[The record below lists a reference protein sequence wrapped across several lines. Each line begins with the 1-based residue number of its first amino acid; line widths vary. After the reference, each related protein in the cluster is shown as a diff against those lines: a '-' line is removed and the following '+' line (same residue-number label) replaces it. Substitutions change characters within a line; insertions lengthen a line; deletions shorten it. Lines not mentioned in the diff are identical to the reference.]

1 MNLGTKVRLK
11 VNPCL
16 LIRYKFPCM
25 ARWGNITITKT
36 RTSIFTGIK
45 GLSWMVKPMD
55 FSWVPI
61 LSIYCIYTVQS
72 CLKEPSKTWTYL
84 DYFPVLDSFGC
95 WWDSGLVA
103 LEVALLHRHLK
114 ALHISAVTRIG
125 ALQQQVLGLHLPKQ
139 RPHMLRRDIL
149 SAQLLDHWITI
160 PLDKYD
166 VPPFKPKT
174 SQNPI
179 GKTHVLPTSPYISLY
194 HLHHIS
200 RNSRPI
206 NLLVMRPCIVSPA
219 DVDTHLLHWNLL
231 QRPVQGL
238 HVASCHVQKLC
249 LGANCENCFIISI
262 LFPTYPHCSILF
274 PEFSSGPRPSGGENL
289 EKSIESGLTEI
300 RPLGVAAH
308 AQVGTVHLGASS
320 RSRNFMKSKHL
331 ENWQISGK
339 IVLSMCVCVV
349 HR

>member
-1 MNLGTKVRLK
+1 MSLGTKVRLK

-179 GKTHVLPTSPYISLY
+179 GKTHVLPTSPCTIFITSPETPGPSIS
-194 HLHHIS
+194 
-200 RNSRPI
+200 
-206 NLLVMRPCIVSPA
+206 
-219 DVDTHLLHWNLL
+219 W
-231 QRPVQGL
+231 
-238 HVASCHVQKLC
+238 
-249 LGANCENCFIISI
+249 
-262 LFPTYPHCSILF
+262 
-274 PEFSSGPRPSGGENL
+274 
-289 EKSIESGLTEI
+289 
-300 RPLGVAAH
+300 
-308 AQVGTVHLGASS
+308 
-320 RSRNFMKSKHL
+320 
-331 ENWQISGK
+331 
-339 IVLSMCVCVV
+339 
-349 HR
+349 

>member
-1 MNLGTKVRLK
+1 
-11 VNPCL
+11 
-16 LIRYKFPCM
+16 
-25 ARWGNITITKT
+25 
-36 RTSIFTGIK
+36 
-45 GLSWMVKPMD
+45 MD

-61 LSIYCIYTVQS
+61 LSIYCIYTAQS

-149 SAQLLDHWITI
+149 SAQLLDHWIAI

-179 GKTHVLPTSPYISLY
+179 GKTHVLPTSPYIFLY
-194 HLHHIS
+194 LPTSPCTIFITSPETPGPSIS
-200 RNSRPI
+200 
-206 NLLVMRPCIVSPA
+206 
-219 DVDTHLLHWNLL
+219 W
-231 QRPVQGL
+231 
-238 HVASCHVQKLC
+238 
-249 LGANCENCFIISI
+249 
-262 LFPTYPHCSILF
+262 
-274 PEFSSGPRPSGGENL
+274 
-289 EKSIESGLTEI
+289 
-300 RPLGVAAH
+300 
-308 AQVGTVHLGASS
+308 
-320 RSRNFMKSKHL
+320 
-331 ENWQISGK
+331 
-339 IVLSMCVCVV
+339 
-349 HR
+349 